1 MKRSS
6 IPSINAQTRRS
17 NASWSVNSILY
28 FVIDFSFADNDWYRQ
43 GWYRHSDK
51 SRGITVPETYHGQ
64 PRMPPLFWR
73 FYRAIHFGWQ
83 NTLNHRFL
91 LSIVLFWFPATADF
105 TLDTGGSSLPA
116 FVHWRMGRLW
126 SMWGLKNS
134 CLKVL
139 FLGRSAW
146 RVEQEDGR
154 EEPNGWLC
162 RVIIY

>member
-1 MKRSS
+1 MTILPTHSFQLTEYSKSS
-6 IPSINAQTRRS
+6 PFAFNRLILIPGYSS
-17 NASWSVNSILY
+17 
-28 FVIDFSFADNDWYRQ
+28 
-43 GWYRHSDK
+43 
-51 SRGITVPETYHGQ
+51 
-64 PRMPPLFWR
+64 
-73 FYRAIHFGWQ
+73 
-83 NTLNHRFL
+83 
-91 LSIVLFWFPATADF
+91 DF

-154 EEPNGWLC
+154 EEPNG
-162 RVIIY
+162 